1 MIKYLSELAALVI
14 FCSLIPL
21 WKIVSL
27 NNFFKISLTILFSI
41 IYLYILFRKGKE
53 SSGNKRLRKLKRG
66 IRLVQLSSGAIA
78 VESALLIA
86 FFIKGLQS
94 GVVHAVF
101 SVAMPVLALGIVML
115 DGVIRIALTSRQIK
129 ITNLIMM
136 IFFWWLPIVNIFIV
150 RSFYKT
156 AVREYIVE
164 SDRIELEN
172 ARAENEICKTKYPII
187 MVHGIFFR
195 DWQLFNYWGRIPAT
209 LIRNGAIINYGK
221 QQSSGSV
228 ARSAEEIRKTILKV
242 INETGAEKVNLIAHS
257 KGGLDSRYAI
267 SRLGMDK
274 YVATLTTINTP
285 HKGCDMVD
293 DLLKKLPSA
302 VVRFIAGRYNGIF
315 SKLGDENPD
324 FMSGVNDLSA
334 VRAKKYDDEMPD
346 SPGVSYRS
354 VMTVMGSASSAGFPL
369 NIGYKMIKKL
379 NGENDGLVAESSAK
393 HGRHR
398 IIRPTSK
405 RGISHGDVIDLNR
418 ENITGF
424 DVREFYVDLVS
435 ELRREGF

>member
-27 NNFFKISLTILFSI
+27 NNFFKISLTILFAI

-78 VESALLIA
+78 VEAALLIA

-115 DGVIRIALTSRQIK
+115 DGVIRIALTSRQVK

-209 LIRNGAIINYGK
+209 LIRNGATINYGK

-302 VVRFIAGRYNGIF
+302 IVRFIAGRYNGIF

>member
-27 NNFFKISLTILFSI
+27 NNFFKISLTILFAI

-78 VESALLIA
+78 VEAALLIA

-115 DGVIRIALTSRQIK
+115 DGVIRIALTSRQVK

-209 LIRNGAIINYGK
+209 LIRNGATINYGK

>member
-27 NNFFKISLTILFSI
+27 NNFFKISLTILFAI

-78 VESALLIA
+78 VEAALLIA

-115 DGVIRIALTSRQIK
+115 DGVIRIALTSRQVK

>member
-21 WKIVSL
+21 WKIVLL
-27 NNFFKISLTILFSI
+27 NNFFKISLTILFAI

-78 VESALLIA
+78 VEAALLIA

-115 DGVIRIALTSRQIK
+115 DGVIRIALTSRQVK

-209 LIRNGAIINYGK
+209 LIRNGATINYGK

-302 VVRFIAGRYNGIF
+302 IVRFIAGRYNGIF

>member
-115 DGVIRIALTSRQIK
+115 DGVIRIALTSRQVK

-209 LIRNGAIINYGK
+209 LIRNGATINYGK

-302 VVRFIAGRYNGIF
+302 IVRFIAGRYNGIF

>member
-27 NNFFKISLTILFSI
+27 NNFFKISLTILFAI

-78 VESALLIA
+78 VEAALLIA

>member
-209 LIRNGAIINYGK
+209 LIRNGATINYGK

-324 FMSGVNDLSA
+324 FTSGVNDLSA

-369 NIGYKMIKKL
+369 NIGYKMIKRL

>member
-156 AVREYIVE
+156 VVREYIVE

-209 LIRNGAIINYGK
+209 LIRNGATINYGK

-302 VVRFIAGRYNGIF
+302 IVRFIAGRYNGIF

>member
-209 LIRNGAIINYGK
+209 LIRNGATINYGK

>member
-27 NNFFKISLTILFSI
+27 NNFFKISLTILFAI

-78 VESALLIA
+78 VEAALLIA

-115 DGVIRIALTSRQIK
+115 DGVIRIALTSRQVK

-228 ARSAEEIRKTILKV
+228 TRSAEEIRKTILKV